1 MEKRK
6 ILAEA
11 LELPPIERASLVE
24 EILLSFNIPDRD
36 LIDQLWA
43 EEAEYRINAFDQHK
57 LKAKTAK
64 KVFKQID
71 QEYLEWK

>member
-1 MEKRK
+1 MGIKK

-24 EILLSFNIPDRD
+24 KIILSFNIPDRD

-43 EEAEYRINAFDQHK
+43 NEVEDRINAFESNK
-57 LKAKTAK
+57 IKAIDAED
-64 KVFKQID
+64 VFRHID
-71 QEYLEWK
+71 QELSQ

>member
-1 MEKRK
+1 MEKRR

-24 EILLSFNIPDRD
+24 EILRSFNIPDRN

-43 EEAEYRINAFDQHK
+43 EEAEDRINAFNQHK
-57 LKAKTAK
+57 LKAITAK
-64 KVFKQID
+64 KVFQQID
-71 QEYLEWK
+71 QLEKKNG